1 MELSDPLHAR
11 SALNPAKK
19 ASGTVGIRDWVCF
32 GVGPNYLEKRNI
44 C

>member
-1 MELSDPLHAR
+1 MELSDPFHAL
-11 SALNPAKK
+11 SALNPAK
-19 ASGTVGIRDWVCF
+19 ASGTYGIGDWMCF